1 MYYWEIRWKKYGEA
15 YLYVNDKQKEY
26 IEAEWIKPP
35 EQRSSQQFKI
45 NGEYYSYDSID
56 GIQRSTK
63 KIESDLKQLYAGEA
77 PKVKRSPLTTTEDG
91 YDVIVTQWV
100 KKYISQKEYEQHY
113 SKHSHYRIL
122 AKEDAAVWIAIRV
135 PVYEDGYLPDDTELC
150 DEAESDRLWKSLKDY
165 W

>member
-15 YLYVNDKQKEY
+15 YLYVTDKQKEF
-26 IEAEWIKPP
+26 IEEEWIKTPD
-35 EQRSSQQFKI
+35 QRKNQQFKI
-45 NGEYYSYDSID
+45 NGEYYSYDSIE

-63 KIESDLKQLYAGEA
+63 KIESNLKQLYAGDA
-77 PKVKRSPLTTTEDG
+77 PKVRRAPLTTVEDG

-122 AKEDAAVWIAIRV
+122 SKEDSSVWIAIRV
-135 PVYEDGYLPDDTELC
+135 PVYEDGYLPDDCEPC

-165 W
+165 